1 MHSHP
6 VEPEELMAY
15 LDGEL
20 PAPEA
25 VAAAEHLSRCREC
38 QAVAADLQSV
48 SRRMMTWQIEAPE
61 QGMKP
66 ALAGV
71 LEQRE
76 APPRIGPGR
85 KQTWHRRWPWV
96 LGLACACGVLLVLMQ
111 VTTRRSGIH
120 DLEQPRPRAF
130 LKLPAPSPAFT
141 PVAADQIS
149 APPGASDRP
158 LETNG
163 PLIVHTAQLTI
174 ATREFAKTR
183 GALEALLASH
193 GGHIAQLTANSP
205 TDSGRTL
212 QATLRVPDG
221 QLQALLAGLRTLGRV
236 ESESQGGEE
245 VTQQVTDLDARL
257 ANARTTEQRLAEILR
272 ERTGKISDVLEVER
286 EMDRV
291 RGEIERMVAERKNLG
306 DRLAFATVDV
316 TITEEYQAG
325 LQVTPPAAS
334 IQLRNAA
341 VDGWKNLIGSL
352 FGVAQFLLAAGPV
365 LFVWAALL
373 FFPARALRRRF
384 QKGEP
389 PAM

>member
-20 PAPEA
+20 SAPEA

-48 SRRMMTWQIEAPE
+48 SRRMMTWQVEAPVE
-61 QGMKP
+61 RMKP
-66 ALAGV
+66 PLAGL

-76 APPRIGPGR
+76 APPRSVPGK
-85 KQTWHRRWPWV
+85 KQSWHRRWPWV

-111 VTTRRSGIH
+111 VSTQRYG
-120 DLEQPRPRAF
+120 DPAEKPRVQF
-130 LKLPAPSPAFT
+130 LRLPAPSPAFT

-149 APPGASDRP
+149 APPGTSDRP

-193 GGHIAQLTANSP
+193 GGHLAQLTVNSP

-221 QLQALLAGLRTLGRV
+221 QLQPLLAGLRTLGPV

-245 VTQQVTDLDARL
+245 VTQQVTDLEARL

-286 EMDRV
+286 ETDRV

-306 DRLAFATVDV
+306 DRLTFATVNV

-334 IQLRNAA
+334 IQLRNSA
-341 VDGWKNLIGSL
+341 VDGWKNVIGSL
-352 FGVAQFLLAAGPV
+352 FSVAQFLLAAGPV
-365 LFVWAALL
+365 LLVWAALL
-373 FFPARALRRRF
+373 FFPVRELWRRL
-384 QKGEP
+384 QKGKP
-389 PAM
+389 HAT